1 VVNQAPSNPLVCV
14 ACESPLIDGSFHR
27 EKYPNSKTDPEA
39 PSSILVCNHCDLG
52 VAHPMPSEEILKKL
66 YENED
71 ANYWGSMNLKTISI
85 KRYPG
90 PYGLAMARWNLIE
103 SHLIEMNTKEPTI
116 IDVGAGFGF
125 LGIVASQQTHLE
137 KLKYIAIEP
146 DKSMHKPMSDNWKNL
161 GLQSA
166 LQTSCNIDDIDDQ
179 ADVLVLSHIL
189 EHVPEPID
197 FLRQV
202 LKKLKKGGLLFIDV
216 PCHDER
222 FKPDVFPH
230 LYFFSPQNLGLI
242 LDKLELETVDIAVWG
257 CDWFD
262 SPFMEKKMSSG
273 CIFDRLVSII
283 NNYIPMKTSV
293 DYFSKRYGVDQR
305 SKNGIWV
312 RGLARKPE

>member
-1 VVNQAPSNPLVCV
+1 MVNQVLSNLLVCV
-14 ACESPLIDGSFHR
+14 ACESPLLDGRFHR
-27 EKYPNSKTDPEA
+27 EEYPNSKTDPDA

-85 KRYPG
+85 KIYPG

-103 SHLIEMNTKEPTI
+103 PHLIEMNPKEPTI

-137 KLKYIAIEP
+137 KLEYIAIEP
-146 DKSMHKPMSDNWKNL
+146 DKSMHKPMSDNWNNL
-161 GLQSA
+161 GLRSA
-166 LQTSCNIDDIDDQ
+166 LKTSCNIDDIDGQ

-189 EHVPEPID
+189 EHVPDPID
-197 FLRQV
+197 FLQKV
-202 LKKLKKGGLLFIDV
+202 LEKLKKGGLLFIDV
-216 PCHDER
+216 PYHDER

-242 LDKLELETVDIAVWG
+242 LDRLELEKVDVAAWG
-257 CDWFD
+257 CDWFN
-262 SPFMEKKMSSG
+262 SPFMAKRMSCG
-273 CIFDRLVSII
+273 YIVDRLVSMI
-283 NNYIPMKTSV
+283 NSYIPMKASV
-293 DYFSKRYGVDQR
+293 DYFFRRYGVGRR